1 MPTPRWMSQATSQ
14 EFSWSQALGGT
25 RGVIEASA
33 PGLVFVVVYVLTHAL
48 VPTLVA
54 ALAVALIACLI
65 RLIQRQGVQQAL
77 SGFFGVAVGVVVAA
91 ATGRGENYFAWGIAT
106 NVAMSAAFAV
116 SVLARRSLVGFF
128 YAMATGLPTGW
139 RADASQRSLRRRCN
153 ALTWMWAWPS
163 RHPCGP
169 PARSPSSASPN
180 SPWGCRSSRSA
191 PGPPGGAC
199 APTPRL
205 PLIPPRRG
213 TRPPD
218 VAGRGPRRS
227 RREPGAAARRRP
239 RRRHPRWG

>member
-1 MPTPRWMSQATSQ
+1 MSQATSQ

-77 SGFFGVAVGVVVAA
+77 SGLFGVAVGVVVAA

-139 RADASQRSLRRRCN
+139 RGGGS
-153 ALTWMWAWPS
+153 
-163 RHPCGP
+163 P
-169 PARSPSSASPN
+169 PA
-180 SPWGCRSSRSA
+180 
-191 PGPPGGAC
+191 PP
-199 APTPRL
+199 PRL
-205 PLIPPRRG
+205 EFPP
-213 TRPPD
+213 
-218 VAGRGPRRS
+218 
-227 RREPGAAARRRP
+227 
-239 RRRHPRWG
+239 

>member
-33 PGLVFVVVYVLTHAL
+33 PGLVFVVYVLTHAL

-54 ALAVALIACLI
+54 ALSVALIACLI

-139 RADASQRSLRRRCN
+139 RADASQRSLRSRCN
-153 ALTWMWAWPS
+153 ALTWMWAGLFGV
-163 RHPCGP
+163 RV
-169 PARSPSSASPN
+169 AVQ
-180 SPWGCRSSRSA
+180 A
-191 PGPPGGAC
+191 PLWAAGAV
-199 APTPRL
+199 AELGVAKLALGL
-205 PLIPPRRG
+205 PLF
-213 TRPPD
+213 
-218 VAGRGPRRS
+218 AL
-227 RREPGAAARRRP
+227 GAWATW
-239 RRRHPRWG
+239 WGLRAYSSSSSDSSEEGDATA